1 MFFFVENFAPFGSH
15 LCSYKCL
22 ISFIVGEIGFCE
34 VEQSSG
40 VYVEVVV
47 SVDKVV
53 REFASTEDTI
63 RQGDFVVQSELTK
76 FFFFFNKIIN
86 SYLYF
91 NCNFS

>member
-22 ISFIVGEIGFCE
+22 FSFIVGEIGFCE

-76 FFFFFNKIIN
+76 LFFFLIK
-86 SYLYF
+86 
-91 NCNFS
+91 